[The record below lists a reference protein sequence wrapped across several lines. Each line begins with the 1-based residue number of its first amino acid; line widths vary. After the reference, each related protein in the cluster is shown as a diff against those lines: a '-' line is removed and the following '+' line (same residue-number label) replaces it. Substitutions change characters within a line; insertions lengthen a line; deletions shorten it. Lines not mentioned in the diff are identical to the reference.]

1 MTATLMATAPARAD
15 EPGDF
20 PSDPYQRTLRISL
33 GQHERQDRCALSRDI
48 RVAGPIQKAL
58 ANDALAGPDSKIHDT
73 LHYGGSGYPSTEYFN
88 AGLSDSGVESTRRKE
103 FQDRQA
109 QLDKTNTPYAYVNS
123 EGGRPY
129 HAPEFG
135 ADILA
140 FTWEGREKIRAA
152 VPQDLTPK
160 PSPASLSKAK
170 EVYSAIPA
178 SGDDWTSRYTE
189 LAAGELGVTSGSRNT
204 GSANDIASF
213 LRFGGFP
220 TKAPEPDSLEFR
232 TEVEA
237 LKAAWAAC
245 DSGNPVDINRV
256 LTGPVLQAH
265 TEWEA
270 EYSSQAPQRENIVA
284 AEIAASKEA
293 QLAADYMIEAI
304 RQSWQADQILFWQQ
318 YWRDRPT
325 ALDKPSLNDQKNATR
340 LLATIRD
347 TTSHLLPDVNA
358 AVTRART
365 AADQATAA
373 QNDAWAIADQN
384 HYPRGRGLMYAAQ
397 SVQVAQASAAAA
409 QAAAKTVDT
418 ALKAIQANSA
428 NSQAYYSLAQTQSHA
443 VATEFRKAAALEAK
457 EQARAASEAAAK
469 QAQEAAANAATAKQA
484 RATAEKAEQDAKTG
498 AAEAKRQRG
507 IAEAEKATAE
517 RERDNAASERK
528 KAQAAEERA
537 QQEKTAASQARA
549 DAEAAGSTAAEKLAA
564 AEDAEWRASKARDEA
579 VKAEHEKNAT
589 ASRAAALEAVAAAS
603 EGTEAASET
612 RAAATEARNAA
623 NDAAGAAQRARAAA
637 NDATTAAVN
646 ARAAATRAEGA
657 AARSRSAAE
666 AARSAYQKTHAAAAT
681 AHAAA
686 AVAIDAAA
694 AAQKNADQAEAEA
707 KKAQA
712 AAVSA
717 RKEAAAA
724 VVEATK
730 TTAWSART
738 AGYAY
743 ATAQYAGGARD
754 AAIAVTKAADEAIS
768 LGAPYRETD
777 SSAAF
782 AVLIGQM
789 SKTLAEQQ
797 AAAAKAKSNE
807 ADKAAAQAKT
817 LADKAAGDA
826 KIALQAAADAA
837 TYAAQAQK
845 SADAARAS
853 AAAAS
858 TDATAAKKA
867 DAGAQE
873 YDAQAGADAVYAGFA
888 ADDAESAAA
897 QADREATDA
906 ERDAASAQSAA
917 TSAQADAAAAD
928 KVAEAAESDAKTAEE
943 AAENANSHAEEA
955 MKAAER
961 AEEAERERQREEL
974 AEAARKN
981 PKYTDP
987 QPGGGEGEPGS
998 GAEALDALI
1007 LRMATE
1013 YALAQLGLSEEELA
1027 LVRDLSGQDL
1037 LEYLKDNGAEILVEL
1052 FAGDIEEC
1060 IDDPD
1065 IGTCIWAVV
1074 QNAGPV
1080 KLVKI
1085 GSKLPRISKA
1095 IWGIKGFLEK
1105 VDKARKKV
1113 DAFTEKLDGAKENL
1127 DRLRSFCDRG
1137 FADGK
1142 LGRQSKAAAGQ
1153 RSAAAGD
1160 DKPKADTGCT
1170 FPIFRTPKTVD
1181 VAYEKLHG
1189 PNPARGAEEGS
1200 NGKVYFGEQSVA
1212 AEYWGRGTYASG
1224 MYRYDMDMKFLTQ
1237 FAKAAK
1243 RYDWQGPNGTP
1254 RIEWEIDYSR
1264 LDEFNALTVARTWIP
1279 KP

>member
-33 GQHERQDRCALSRDI
+33 GEQQRKDRCDLSRDI
-48 RVAGPIQKAL
+48 RVAGPIQKAFV
-58 ANDALAGPDSKIHDT
+58 NDVLAGPDANIHET
-73 LHYGGSGYPSTEYFN
+73 LHYGESGAYPSAEYLD
-88 AGLSDSGVESTRRKE
+88 AAWSDGEAESARGKE
-103 FQDRQA
+103 FRERQA
-109 QLDKTNTPYAYVNS
+109 QLDKTNAPYAYVNS
-123 EGGRPY
+123 QGGRPY
-129 HAPEFG
+129 DAPEFG

-152 VPQDLTPK
+152 VPEDLTPK

-170 EVYSAIPA
+170 EAYSAIPA
-178 SGDDWTSRYTE
+178 SADDWISKYTE
-189 LAAGELGVTSGSRNT
+189 RAADEIGVTAGSREI

-232 TEVEA
+232 TEVET

-270 EYSSQAPQRENIVA
+270 EYSSQATQRKDIIA
-284 AEIAASKEA
+284 AEIAASKET

-318 YWRDRPT
+318 YWRDHPT
-325 ALDKPSLNDQKNATR
+325 ALNKPSLNDQKNATR

-358 AVTRART
+358 AVTRAKT

-397 SVQVAQASAAAA
+397 SVQVAKASAAAA

-418 ALKAIQANSA
+418 ALKAIQANSSS
-428 NSQAYYSLAQTQSHA
+428 SQAYYSLAQTQSHA

-457 EQARAASEAAAK
+457 EQAKAASEAAAK

-484 RATAEKAEQDAKTG
+484 RTTAEKAEQDAKTS
-498 AAEAKRQRG
+498 AAEAKRQRE
-507 IAEAEKATAE
+507 IAEAEKDNAE
-517 RERDNAASERK
+517 RERDTAASERQ

-537 QQEKTAASQARA
+537 LSEKDNAQHARA
-549 DAEAAGSTAAEKLAA
+549 SAETAGSTAAEKLAA
-564 AEDAEWRASKARDEA
+564 AEEAEWRAFAARDQA
-579 VKAEHEKNAT
+579 VKAEREKDAT
-589 ASRAAALEAVAAAS
+589 ASRAAALEAAAAAA

-646 ARAAATRAEGA
+646 SRAAATRAEGA
-657 AARSRSAAE
+657 AARSRSAAD
-666 AARSAYQKTHAAAAT
+666 AAWSAYQKTHAAAAT

-712 AAVSA
+712 AAVNA
-717 RKEAAAA
+717 RKEATAA
-724 VVEATK
+724 VAEAAK
-730 TTAWSART
+730 TAAWSAKT

-743 ATAQYAGGARD
+743 ATAQYAAGSRD

-768 LGAPYRETD
+768 LGSPYRETD

-782 AVLIGQM
+782 AVLIGQI

-797 AAAAKAKSNE
+797 AAAAKAKSDE
-807 ADKAAAQAKT
+807 AGKAAAQAKT

-837 TYAAQAQK
+837 AYAVQAQK

-858 TDATAAKKA
+858 ADAAAAKKA
-867 DAGAQE
+867 DASAQK
-873 YDAQAGADAVYAGFA
+873 YDAQAGVDAVYAGFA

-917 TSAQADAAAAD
+917 TSAQTDATAAD
-928 KVAEAAESDAKTAEE
+928 SIATAAESDAVKAETAASNAEASAKDADAAATRAEAEE
-943 AAENANSHAEEA
+943 RAQLAADNTARANAESVDVGGDMTADEEA
-955 MKAAER
+955 ILLAQCGQDCVDQFRNAR
-961 AEEAERERQREEL
+961 AL
-974 AEAARKN
+974 ASMDVIDWVKENGAGILLEVVGVNDVRRCL
-981 PKYTDP
+981 
-987 QPGGGEGEPGS
+987 GS
-998 GAEALDALI
+998 GD
-1007 LRMATE
+1007 
-1013 YALAQLGLSEEELA
+1013 
-1027 LVRDLSGQDL
+1027 
-1037 LEYLKDNGAEILVEL
+1037 VESCL
-1052 FAGDIEEC
+1052 
-1060 IDDPD
+1060 
-1065 IGTCIWAVV
+1065 
-1074 QNAGPV
+1074 
-1080 KLVKI
+1080 
-1085 GSKLPRISKA
+1085 
-1095 IWGIKGFLEK
+1095 WG
-1105 VDKARKKV
+1105 V
-1113 DAFTEKLDGAKENL
+1113 
-1127 DRLRSFCDRG
+1127 
-1137 FADGK
+1137 
-1142 LGRQSKAAAGQ
+1142 
-1153 RSAAAGD
+1153 
-1160 DKPKADTGCT
+1160 
-1170 FPIFRTPKTVD
+1170 VD
-1181 VAYEKLHG
+1181 VASLVTVVGKLPAVGKAVARVAAGIGKFLEQSRTAKKTLEWLRAIIADYKASECLVAGVASASPAGAQAVVSSPVYRTTSGVGVRTAGFGQTLLAASAKKFCGIKWVSMVDQDWAVKGAHINLKNGREVRIFVDYNGNLAGQAIKVTAGLATQSEIDATIEAVKASSALRADFIAKATEAMNIMNTPLEKG
-1189 PNPARGAEEGS
+1189 GNWGMAQNRGAEM
-1200 NGKVYFGEQSVA
+1200 A
-1212 AEYWGRGTYASG
+1212 
-1224 MYRYDMDMKFLTQ
+1224 
-1237 FAKAAK
+1237 
-1243 RYDWQGPNGTP
+1243 
-1254 RIEWEIDYSR
+1254 R
-1264 LDEFNALTVARTWIP
+1264 LIRLL
-1279 KP
+1279 KKLG